1 MNKDQIRS
9 IYKDKLPNYVISER
23 KKFGWRCPY
32 KWIENSRLKT
42 QIIDLL
48 PQQNSKFF
56 NWKIIKNS
64 LINNRISLMDRS
76 IAPIISLIILNDYYK
91 LEI

>member
-1 MNKDQIRS
+1 M
-9 IYKDKLPNYVISER
+9 
-23 KKFGWRCPY
+23 RCPY